1 MAPFYFEEELIFGIL
16 SGLASGVPSMLF
28 GIASYVLMALALQ
41 TIAQRR
47 GLNKPWLAWIPVAN
61 VWLLGSLSDQ
71 YRYVVKGENR
81 SKRKWLLWLSI
92 AKLLLTTAIVVLGI
106 AVAGSVL
113 FGGFRKESLLLQ
125 RIMGPLIG
133 IAGVSLPMAGIT
145 LAYAVIYFMALYDLY
160 QSLDPSNA
168 VLYLVLSVLFPITK
182 PFFLFFNR
190 DRDDGMPPRRQKTVY
205 EEAPQWQ
212 PQEPEQE
219 PWEQQNK
226 DYL

>member
-1 MAPFYFEEELIFGIL
+1 MAPVYETELFMLIPSLLG
-16 SGLASGVPSMLF
+16 SVPSALL
-28 GIASYVLMALALQ
+28 GIAGYVLTALA
-41 TIAQRR
+41 IYSISRR
-47 GLNKPWLAWIPVAN
+47 RELRKPWLAWIPVVN
-61 VWLLGSLSDQ
+61 CWLLGSLSDQ

>member
-1 MAPFYFEEELIFGIL
+1 MAPVYETELFMLIPSLLG
-16 SGLASGVPSMLF
+16 SVPSALL
-28 GIASYVLMALALQ
+28 GIAGYVLTALA
-41 TIAQRR
+41 IYSISRR
-47 GLNKPWLAWIPVAN
+47 RELRKPWLAWIPVVN
-61 VWLLGSLSDQ
+61 CWLLGSLSDQ

-106 AVAGSVL
+106 VVAGSVL

>member
-1 MAPFYFEEELIFGIL
+1 MAPVYETELFMLIPSLLG
-16 SGLASGVPSMLF
+16 SVPSALL
-28 GIASYVLMALALQ
+28 GIAGYVLTALA
-41 TIAQRR
+41 IYSISRR
-47 GLNKPWLAWIPVAN
+47 RELRKPWLAWIPVVN
-61 VWLLGSLSDQ
+61 CWLLGSLSDQ

-205 EEAPQWQ
+205 EEAPRWQ